1 MKGDARDMIE
11 TQETHKKPARPGRA
25 HDLMPRRVALEV
37 VMAVLDRG
45 ALLDEAFDEACRVA
59 GLKESRDRA
68 FARLIGTSV
77 IRRLGQ
83 LDEAIGRYLTKDLPP
98 KALRVRHILRI
109 GAAQI
114 LFVGTPLHAAVD
126 TSVALV
132 ARERQPGNRALKGLV
147 NAVLRRIG
155 DSGGEILAAQDE
167 VALNI
172 PAWLHAAW
180 VTRFGAETA
189 RRIAAASLIEA
200 PLDITL
206 KPGLDAAEWA
216 EKLGA
221 DIGLGGSLRLRNGG
235 SIEAL
240 PGFAE
245 GAWWVQD
252 RAAALPARL
261 LGARG
266 GDAVLDLCAAPGGK
280 TAQLAAAGM
289 RVTAVDQSAQRL
301 ERLRENMQRLKLQAN
316 IIVSD
321 AAAYKPK
328 KPFSFILLDA
338 PCTTTGTIRRHPDVM
353 RHKKPADVSAM
364 AVIQARLLKAAVS
377 MLAPGGTLVYC
388 VCSLQAEEGPGQI
401 EALLGS
407 GAAVERVPVTAEE
420 IGGMAA
426 LILPSGDVQTLPFAE
441 GGMDGFY
448 IARLK
453 HT

>member
-1 MKGDARDMIE
+1 
-11 TQETHKKPARPGRA
+11 
-25 HDLMPRRVALEV
+25 
-37 VMAVLDRG
+37 MAVLDRG
-45 ALLDEAFDEACRVA
+45 GLLDEAFDEACRIA

-68 FARLIGTSV
+68 FARFIVTLV

-114 LFVGTPLHAAVD
+114 LFIGTPLHAAVD

-155 DSGGEILAAQDE
+155 ENSADILSSQDE
-167 VALNI
+167 VVLNI
-172 PAWLHAAW
+172 PAWLYAAW
-180 VTRFGAETA
+180 TVRFGAGTA
-189 RRIAAASLIEA
+189 RDIAAASLVEA

-221 DIGLGGSLRLRNGG
+221 EIGVSGSLRLKNAGA
-235 SIEAL
+235 IEAL
-240 PGFAE
+240 AGFAE
-245 GAWWVQD
+245 GLWWVQD
-252 RAAALPARL
+252 MAAALPARL

-280 TAQLAAAGM
+280 TAQAAAAGM
-289 RVTAVDQSAQRL
+289 RVTAVDQSVQRL
-301 ERLRENMQRLKLQAN
+301 ERLRENMQRLGQQTN

-321 AAAYKPK
+321 AAAFKPK
-328 KPFSFILLDA
+328 KPFPFILLDA
-338 PCTTTGTIRRHPDVM
+338 PCTTTGTLRRHPDVM
-353 RHKKPADVSAM
+353 RHKKPGDVAAM
-364 AVIQARLLKAAVS
+364 AAIQARLLKAAVA

-401 EALLGS
+401 EALLGA
-407 GAAVERVPVTAEE
+407 GAPVERMPIGPDE
-420 IGGMAA
+420 IGGLAEA
-426 LILPSGDVQTLPFAE
+426 LLPSGDVQTLPSMQ
-441 GGMDGFY
+441 GGMDGFF
-448 IARLK
+448 IARLRR
-453 HT
+453 TEAE